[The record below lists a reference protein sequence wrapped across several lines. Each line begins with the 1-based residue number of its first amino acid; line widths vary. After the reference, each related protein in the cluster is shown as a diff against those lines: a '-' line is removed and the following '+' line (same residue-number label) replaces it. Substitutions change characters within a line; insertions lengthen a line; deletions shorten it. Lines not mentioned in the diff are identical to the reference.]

1 MTLAI
6 SSQPAMPSI
15 PARVLS
21 GVYEVAR
28 YLVSLSRNIARD
40 RAIYVSI
47 DVRGMDPEVV
57 KELESLFEFLGFRR
71 ASGFPGTGVVIRAVD
86 GRLVLEAHI
95 KGVSDVIASIPIHAV
110 PDLVEAVKK
119 ISKRLSQKVST
130 QKEQDQQPPQ
140 GQQPSRQTAA
150 PSPQDI

>member
-6 SSQPAMPSI
+6 SYQPAMPSI

-28 YLVSLSRNIARD
+28 YLVSLSRNIARG

-57 KELESLFEFLGFRR
+57 KELESLFEELGFKR
-71 ASGFPGTGVVIRAVD
+71 ASGFPGTGVVIRVSD
-86 GRLVLEAHI
+86 GKLVLDVHI
-95 KGVSDVIASIPIHAV
+95 KGVSDIIASIPIHAV
-110 PDLVEAVKK
+110 PDLVETVKK
-119 ISKRLSQKVST
+119 ISKRAAQKASK
-130 QKEQDQQPPQ
+130 QKQQDQRTPQ
-140 GQQPSRQTAA
+140 EQQASH
-150 PSPQDI
+150 